1 MAAALQ
7 EGGRFFACCLLMRE
21 NYLAKAGQMCYK

>member
-7 EGGRFFACCLLMRE
+7 RAAVFFACCLQMRE